1 MSNRWY
7 RDQAL
12 YRSFYIVIN
21 FSIEANLVKE
31 SLTKWDIKTI
41 DR

>member
-1 MSNRWY
+1 MMNKWC

-31 SLTKWDIKTI
+31 YLIKRDIETI